1 MWRISMRECS
11 LREEGVR
18 VRFPLAMSRITM
30 LFLYSLW
37 SRAILVWFLCCFTSD
52 IFYSLLLA
60 FTLLNSASAA
70 GGAAAAGSTAAGGAA
85 AARANITEMGK
96 LSTGGEKMC
105 QNLHHCFPRH
115 HISLVEWYRCEMIS
129 LIRSWWLGKP
139 SVRACEYCRY
149 GLQ

>member
-1 MWRISMRECS
+1 
-11 LREEGVR
+11 L
-18 VRFPLAMSRITM
+18 
-30 LFLYSLW
+30 
-37 SRAILVWFLCCFTSD
+37 D

-105 QNLHHCFPRH
+105 QNSSPLH
-115 HISLVEWYRCEMIS
+115 S
-129 LIRSWWLGKP
+129 
-139 SVRACEYCRY
+139 
-149 GLQ
+149 